1 MIGKISKNQFR
12 KNNVLHPS
20 KTNCRKKTF
29 WPFYN
34 KFQGKKISTKSGKI
48 EAWSFP
54 NIFHEVI
61 VAPRFRIDVDG
72 FFWEKK
78 LKSLGL
84 KSENGAKWS
93 FMNFTKIRQV

>member
-12 KNNVLHPS
+12 WNNVLHPS
-20 KTNCRKKTF
+20 EINCRKIF
-29 WPFYN
+29 FDPFAISYN
-34 KFQGKKISTKSGKI
+34 EKKISTKSGKF

-72 FFWEKK
+72 FFRGKGS
-78 LKSLGL
+78 SL
-84 KSENGAKWS
+84 
-93 FMNFTKIRQV
+93 